1 MRALLGRRV
10 LGGLCAGLALEDRD
24 DTPLELHLGLFEYE
38 LAPWVRRL
46 ARPGTVSVDVG
57 SGNGYYALAC
67 ARLTGARAVAFESD
81 GPSVELIRRNCAA
94 NPDPG
99 RLVDVRQAYVA
110 FERNDAAGCV
120 TLDDEVPDAGLLKID
135 VEGAEVWVLSGA
147 RRLLAECRPHV
158 IVETHSPELEH
169 ECGDLL
175 LRLGYR
181 PRVVCGRRFL
191 RQDRDDAFN
200 RWLVAEGR

>member
-1 MRALLGRRV
+1 MRI
-10 LGGLCAGLALEDRD
+10 EDRG

-38 LAPWVRRL
+38 LVPWLRRF
-46 ARPGTVSVDVG
+46 ARPGTRCVDVG

-67 ARLTGARAVAFESD
+67 ARLTGAPVRAFEMD

-94 NPDPG
+94 NPEG

-110 FERNDAAGCV
+110 FERNEPANCV
-120 TLDDEVPDAGLLKID
+120 TLDDEAPDAGLLKID
-135 VEGAEVWVLSGA
+135 VEGAEASVLNGA
-147 RRLLAECRPHV
+147 ARLLAERRPHV
-158 IVETHSPELEH
+158 IVETHAPELER

-175 LRLGYR
+175 VRHGYR
-181 PRVVCGRRFL
+181 PRVVCGRRFA